1 MAGSFDC
8 IVMDPPWE
16 NKSVKRAN
24 KYPTVPSRQLLSL
37 PIPQLLKEASTPSV
51 LHDVLDPYLGLRKW
65 D

>member
-16 NKSVKRAN
+16 NKSVTRGD

-37 PIPQLLKEASTPSV
+37 PIPQLLNKASVQLSASC
-51 LHDVLDPYLGLRKW
+51 LNRFLIRIL
-65 D
+65 